1 MSTTTPISEEHVPA
15 ALAGIPRPIRAAII
29 AAVDH
34 AFDTE
39 QDDYLTNCSN
49 HPGDNTRTGHP
60 FEALSVLR
68 RWLQGSIDGLHVD
81 TTVWVED
88 PERPGRLKFTRRKT
102 VDEVYDEI
110 LALAGR
116 TEDGSTVVDGADDH
130 FGIYPNVARGRAWP
144 EGRIVVYAVTGG
156 SEGHWVHVEVQT
168 SDGRP
173 ELLLLGK
180 GFAGADAAWALAR
193 RLADILGV

>member
-1 MSTTTPISEEHVPA
+1 MSTTMPISEEHMPA
-15 ALAGIPRPIRAAII
+15 ALAGIARPIRAAII

-39 QDDYLTNCSN
+39 QGDYLANCSN
-49 HPGDNTRTGHP
+49 DPGDNARAGHP
-60 FEALSVLR
+60 FEALSLLR
-68 RWLQGSIDGLHVD
+68 RWFQGNIDGLHVD
-81 TTVWVED
+81 TTVWVDD
-88 PERPGRLKFTRRKT
+88 PERPGLLTCTRRKT

-130 FGIYPNVARGRAWP
+130 FGIYPNVARDREWP

-156 SEGHWVHVEVQT
+156 SEGH
-168 SDGRP
+168 
-173 ELLLLGK
+173 
-180 GFAGADAAWALAR
+180 
-193 RLADILGV
+193 